1 MRIFTEQV
9 LKESA
14 EKHPEIQ
21 KLPYKILLLNEVNGL
36 VLPISKAIFPANMDL
51 HLKCPVRS
59 VGN

>member
-21 KLPYKILLLNEVNGL
+21 KLPYKILLLNEVSGL

-51 HLKCPVRS
+51 HLKCP
-59 VGN
+59 